1 MIKHSFIRKLLVAAC
16 MFIAGSFVFAKEINL
31 NYYMGEKSYN
41 YRDSGYNAKIAWDFI
56 PLGISLDTLFASKTK
71 NVFQP
76 GFDLDFGFFF
86 AGNPTIS
93 GYGQTLK
100 ASGFLTMGQW
110 ISFSPSFGFNF
121 GNNEIRLIPG
131 VQLNLDE
138 AFCNTNE
145 KNETIL
151 DFYIS
156 LSLKAAYNFWFTES
170 FGLNAGVD
178 FDIPL
183 YGAISDTVRTS
194 RGSRTDGYDIGGGCD
209 FRLFFG
215 LSWK

>member
-16 MFIAGSFVFAKEINL
+16 MFIVGSFVFAKEINL
-31 NYYMGEKSYN
+31 SYYMGEKSYN
-41 YRDSGYNAKIAWDFI
+41 YRDSGYNAKLAWDFI
-56 PLGISLDTLFASKTK
+56 PLGISMDTLFAKKTH

-93 GYGQTLK
+93 GYGQSYK
-100 ASGFLTMGQW
+100 ASDFFTMGQW
-110 ISFSPSFGFNF
+110 ISVSPSFGFNF
-121 GNNEIRLIPG
+121 GNNEIRIVPG
-131 VQLNLDE
+131 AQFNLDE
-138 AFCNTNE
+138 AFCNTNA
-145 KNETIL
+145 KTETLI

-156 LSLKAAYNFWFTES
+156 LSLKASYNYWFTNS
-170 FGLNAGVD
+170 FGLNAGFD

-183 YGAISDTVRTS
+183 FGLITDSVRNSRSSSTS
-194 RGSRTDGYDIGGGCD
+194 SYSICFGTD

-215 LSWK
+215 LSWR